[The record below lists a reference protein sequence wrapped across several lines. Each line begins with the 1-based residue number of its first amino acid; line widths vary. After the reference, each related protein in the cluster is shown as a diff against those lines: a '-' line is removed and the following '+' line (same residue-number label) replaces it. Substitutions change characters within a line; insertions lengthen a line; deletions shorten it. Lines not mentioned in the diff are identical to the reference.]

1 MAESAGKATQTSVT
15 TPAIISCFFPVALM
29 ALTNSS
35 LSHALICPGRAI
47 FGALGNKSTSSCMS
61 GPLGPFSKLVVKITG
76 KSKNLAVSPRAN
88 TLFLNSST
96 P

>member
-47 FGALGNKSTSSCMS
+47 
-61 GPLGPFSKLVVKITG
+61 
-76 KSKNLAVSPRAN
+76 LAHQETDQQVLA
-88 TLFLNSST
+88 
-96 P
+96 